1 MRLHSFASA
10 AIALLLIA
18 AARPASAQII
28 HGKLVADGL
37 NTPIDGATVTLLDTR
52 GNELDRIVLTNKNGA
67 FAMRVTAGRYM
78 LRIRRIGYSPLTTPV
93 ITLADNDVFEGTY
106 RISPV
111 AVRLATQRITARP
124 NLEWG
129 RDGWTRRKALGQGV
143 FLARAD
149 LASKDQTNI
158 SWLFRGVPGIEV
170 LGDGQVR
177 SLEGWRCLYFVMNGV
192 PVPFVPHSIPGES
205 AYPTLHDLLP
215 TGDEV
220 MGIEVYREFKE
231 VPEQWRM
238 DAWPG
243 DEVRDRNATRTA
255 RVRLPLGAQP
265 RGKNSN
271 PPCGLVA
278 VWTRAAW

>member
-1 MRLHSFASA
+1 MRFRLLAPGLVAGLLAWA
-10 AIALLLIA
+10 AV
-18 AARPASAQII
+18 PASAQII
-28 HGKLVADGL
+28 HGKLLADGL
-37 NTPIDGATVTLLDTR
+37 NTPIEGASVTLLDAR
-52 GNELDRIVLTNKNGA
+52 GNELDRLVTTNKNGS
-67 FAMRVTAGRYM
+67 FFMRVTAGRYM
-78 LRIRRIGYSPLTTPV
+78 LRLRRIGYTPLTTSM
-93 ITLADNDVFEGTY
+93 ITLGENEVFEGTF
-106 RISPV
+106 RVSPV

-129 RDGWTRRKALGQGV
+129 RDGYTRRKAMGQGV

-149 LASKDQTNI
+149 LATKDQTNI
-158 SWLFRGVPGIEV
+158 SWLLRNVPGIEV

-177 SLEGWRCLYFVMNGV
+177 SLEGWRCLYFVMNGI
-192 PVPFVPHSIPGES
+192 PVPFDPFSVPGQSM
-205 AYPTLHDLLP
+205 YPTLHDLVP
-215 TGDEV
+215 TGDDV

-238 DAWPG
+238 DAWP
-243 DEVRDRNATRTA
+243 DSEVRDRNARTTA

-265 RGKNSN
+265 RDKINN

>member
-1 MRLHSFASA
+1 MRFRLLAAGLVAAFFAA
-10 AIALLLIA
+10 PV
-18 AARPASAQII
+18 PAVAQVI

-37 NTPIDGATVTLLDTR
+37 NTPIEGATVTLLDAR

-67 FAMRVTAGRYM
+67 FFMRVSSGRYM
-78 LRIRRIGYSPLTTPV
+78 LRVRRIGYNPLTTPL
-93 ITLADNDVFEGTY
+93 ITLAENDVFEGTY
-106 RISPV
+106 RVSPV
-111 AVRLATQRITARP
+111 AVRLATERITARP

-129 RDGWTRRKALGQGV
+129 RDGWSRRKALGQGV

-149 LASKDQTNI
+149 LASKDQTNV

-192 PVPFVPHSIPGES
+192 PVPFVPHSFPGES
-205 AYPTLHDLLP
+205 MYPTLHDLVP

-220 MGIEVYREFKE
+220 MGIEVYREFQE
-231 VPEQWRM
+231 VPEEFRM
-238 DAWPG
+238 DAWP
-243 DEVRDRNATRTA
+243 DPEVRDRNAPRTA

-265 RGKNSN
+265 RAKQSN